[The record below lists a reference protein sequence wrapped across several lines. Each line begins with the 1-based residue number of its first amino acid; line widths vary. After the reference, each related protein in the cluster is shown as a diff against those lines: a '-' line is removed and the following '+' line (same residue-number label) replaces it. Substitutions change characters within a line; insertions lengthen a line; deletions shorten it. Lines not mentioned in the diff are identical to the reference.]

1 MKNYKISCFKPL
13 EFLGGLLYSFYF
25 YTNRIIVNML
35 ILVILNGPNS
45 WSRGGYITGTAG
57 LILLKFAEET

>member
-1 MKNYKISCFKPL
+1 MF
-13 EFLGGLLYSFYF
+13 
-25 YTNRIIVNML
+25 

-57 LILLKFAEET
+57 LILLKFDEET